1 MANGTVRWFSASDG
15 HGFISPDEGSEDLF
29 VRQTG
34 LAGIGVVLAEGVRVS
49 FEKREGPKGLE
60 ATNVTPVGVRGTMLW
75 FNAAKDLGALR
86 TDDGERMDVPGT
98 AFMPGEKPVG
108 RCAGKAIEFE
118 VLAGAVTRLLFV
130 PEPNPRRARMRR
142 RR

>member
-1 MANGTVRWFSASDG
+1 MANGTVNWFSESYG
-15 HGFISPDEGSEDLF
+15 HGFISPDEGSEDIF
-29 VRQTG
+29 VRQVAG
-34 LAGIGVVLAEGVRVS
+34 LGVVLAEGARVS

-60 ATNVTPVGVRGTMLW
+60 ATNVTPVRVRGTMLW

-86 TDDGERMDVPGT
+86 TDDGERMDVPGA

-118 VLAGAVTRLLFV
+118 LLGGAVTRLLFV